1 MNLLATHKECTL
13 TQGDVLYCKHNNS
26 VYKLNFGRWLELD
39 IKCNADDFLKT
50 LQRIEDEPVYTY
62 RNIGYMHSSPEG
74 KYKGD

>member
-13 TQGDVLYCKHNNS
+13 THGDVLYCKHNNS

-39 IKCNADDFLKT
+39 IKCSADDFLET
-50 LQRIEDEPVYTY
+50 LQRIEDEPVYRKHKIEPFYTK
-62 RNIGYMHSSPEG
+62 HKG

>member
-26 VYKLNFGRWLELD
+26 VYKFNFGRWLELD
-39 IKCNADDFLKT
+39 IKCSADDFLKT
-50 LQRIEDEPVYTY
+50 LQRIEDEPVHRKHKTESFYTKY
-62 RNIGYMHSSPEG
+62 EG